1 MSVQL
6 VLILILLVV
15 FLIAT
20 VLPVHMGAL
29 ALVAA
34 FVAGY
39 FIYGLDEEL
48 PYDDAIFGFFPGS
61 LFVVLV
67 GVTYLFA
74 IAKNNGTVDWLVH
87 AAVKASGGKLVA
99 IPWAMFAVTGALTAI
114 GGVVPAV
121 VAIIAPVGMSFA
133 RRYNINPVLMGLFII
148 NGATAG
154 GFSPL
159 SIFGVIT
166 NTVVEENNLP
176 GSPLFLWGASIVINI
191 LLSILVFFLFGGRKL
206 LGGGRVDTTDTRD
219 DDFVAATVAGDATE
233 DTGADIPGG
242 PARRT
247 AVGST
252 GTGGAAVSGGTGH
265 AADSPRH
272 GEPGH
277 QHPHDED
284 DDRAE
289 TKSVQTVAVAEEHHE
304 EPVTTLDRDRSLTLA
319 GLVLLVVGALV
330 FDLDIGLMAITVGVI
345 LSLVAPRGAKGAVG
359 QIAWPTVL
367 LICGIVTYVGLM
379 QDQMVPE
386 WLGEN
391 VAALGLPLIAALLI
405 CYIGGVVSAFASTT
419 GILGALIPL
428 AVPFLQGP
436 EAVGA
441 IGLITALALSSSIVD
456 SSPFSTSGAL
466 VVANATEAERDRT
479 FRNLMVW
486 GFSMVAA
493 IPVVT
498 WLILVVPGWL

>member
-1 MSVQL
+1 VSSQL
-6 VLILILLVV
+6 VSILVLVAV

-29 ALVAA
+29 ALVAT
-34 FVAGY
+34 FVLGY
-39 FIYGLDEEL
+39 FLFGADGYADMV
-48 PYDDAIFGFFPGS
+48 FGFFPGS
-61 LFVVLV
+61 LFVILV

-87 AAVKASGGKLVA
+87 ASVKASGGRLIA
-99 IPWAMFAVTGALTAI
+99 IPWAMFAVTAALTAI

-133 RRYNINPVLMGLFII
+133 RRYQINPVLMGLFII

-159 SIFGVIT
+159 SIFGSIT
-166 NTVVEENNLP
+166 NTVVAENDLE

-191 LLSILVFFLFGGRKL
+191 LLSVLVFFLYGGRKL
-206 LGGGRVDTTDTRD
+206 LGAGRVDTSVTPEE

-252 GTGGAAVSGGTGH
+252 STQGAAISGGRVTEP
-265 AADSPRH
+265 AH
-272 GEPGH
+272 GRPGH
-277 QHPHDED
+277 HHSSAED
-284 DDRAE
+284 RADDRAL
-289 TKSVQTVAVAEEHHE
+289 QTTAIAEEHHE
-304 EPVTTLDRDRSLTLA
+304 GVVTTLDRDRALTLG
-319 GLVLLVVGALV
+319 GLVVLVLGALLPWE
-330 FDLDIGLMAITVGVI
+330 LDIGLLAITVGVI
-345 LSLVAPRGAKGAVG
+345 LSIVAPRGAKGAVG

-367 LICGIVTYVGLM
+367 LVCGIVTYVGLM
-379 QDQMVPE
+379 QELDTPG
-386 WLGEN
+386 WLGDN
-391 VAALGLPLIAALLI
+391 VASLGVPLIAALLI

-428 AVPFLQGP
+428 AVPFLQGSN
-436 EAVGA
+436 AVGA
-441 IGLITALALSSSIVD
+441 IGLVTALALSSSIVD

-466 VVANATEAERDRT
+466 VVANSTEAERDRS
-479 FRNLMVW
+479 FRALMIW

-493 IPVVT
+493 IPLVT
-498 WLILVVPGWL
+498 WLVLVVPGWL